1 MTVRGMG
8 WAMASMYSM
17 SRRASTQPPASHTL
31 GLLPPMVVSTV
42 AVTPQAVPKD
52 SRSVL
57 SSAGGANKEIK
68 LVQIDIRKRGE
79 RERLTVLVLELSDG
93 HGVAGSE
100 GSHVVE
106 VVRGAE
112 HIGLK

>member
-1 MTVRGMG
+1 MTVRGTG

-31 GLLPPMVVSTV
+31 GLLPPIVVSTV

-57 SSAGGANKEIK
+57 SSAGDANKEIK
-68 LVQIDIRKRGE
+68 LVQFIDLRKRGE
-79 RERLTVLVLELSDG
+79 REQTYSTGTGTLRRTWSC
-93 HGVAGSE
+93 
-100 GSHVVE
+100 
-106 VVRGAE
+106 RGRR
-112 HIGLK
+112 KSCSRSCTQS

>member
-1 MTVRGMG
+1 MTVRGTG

-68 LVQIDIRKRGE
+68 LVQIDIRSVANGSD
-79 RERLTVLVLELSDG
+79 LQYWYWNSATDMELPG
-93 HGVAGSE
+93 AK
-100 GSHVVE
+100 E
-106 VVRGAE
+106 VM
-112 HIGLK
+112 